1 MRLNNVNGTCVS
13 VEYLVMGML
22 ENNVYVVSDGKAT
35 MVVDPACQADRI
47 VEALDG
53 RTVDAIMLTHF
64 HNDHIGA
71 AAELRRLTGAPV
83 IASALDQPGIENP
96 VSLGMP
102 KAAEPCPVD
111 HAVAD
116 GDIVQIGDMPWK
128 VLLTPGH
135 SKGSM
140 CWYIAPE
147 FGSNPEG
154 APVLLSGDTLF
165 AGTIGR
171 TDLPG
176 GSLQE
181 MRGSLKKLAMLP
193 DETAVFPGHGDF
205 TTIGAERRPVFAYY
219 AQGE

>member
-1 MRLNNVNGTCVS
+1 MQLKNVNGTCVS
-13 VEYLVMGML
+13 VECLVMGML
-22 ENNVYVVSDGKAT
+22 ENNVYVVSDGQAT
-35 MVVDPACQADRI
+35 MVVDPTCDAEHI
-47 VEALDG
+47 VAALGG
-53 RTVDAIMLTHF
+53 RAVDAIMLTHF

-71 AAELRRLTGAPV
+71 AAALRRLTGAVV
-83 IASALDQPGIENP
+83 IASAVDQPRIEAP
-96 VSLGMP
+96 VSLGMSDV
-102 KAAEPCPVD
+102 AEPCPVD

-116 GDIVQIGDMPWK
+116 GDVVQIGSMPWK

-135 SKGSM
+135 SEGSM

-165 AGTIGR
+165 SGTIGR
-171 TDLPG
+171 TDFLG
-176 GSLQE
+176 GSLDQ

-193 DETAVFPGHGDF
+193 DETVVFPGHGSF
-205 TTIGAERRPVFAYY
+205 TTIGAERKRVFAHY

>member
-1 MRLNNVNGTCVS
+1 MRLNSVNGTCVS

-35 MVVDPACQADRI
+35 MVVDPTRQANCI
-47 VEALDG
+47 VEALGG

-83 IASALDQPGIENP
+83 IASALDQAGIESP
-96 VSLGMP
+96 VSLGMSEV
-102 KAAEPCPVD
+102 AEPCPVD

-116 GDIVQIGDMPWK
+116 GDIVQVGDMPWK

-140 CWYIAPE
+140 CWYIASE

-154 APVLLSGDTLF
+154 VPVLLSGDTLF

-193 DETAVFPGHGDF
+193 DETAVFPGHGGF
-205 TTIGAERRPVFAYY
+205 TTIGAERRRVFAHY

>member
-1 MRLNNVNGTCVS
+1 MQLRRVNGACVS

-22 ENNVYVVSDGKAT
+22 ENNVYVVSDGAST
-35 MVVDPACQADRI
+35 MVVDPTCQAERI
-47 VEALDG
+47 VEALGG

-71 AAELRRLTGAPV
+71 AAELRRLTGAVV
-83 IASALDQPGIENP
+83 IASGVDRPHIESP
-96 VSLGMP
+96 VSLGMSEV
-102 KAAEPCPVD
+102 AEPCLVD

-116 GDIVQIGDMPWK
+116 GDVVKIGNTPWK

-140 CWYIAPE
+140 CWYVAPE
-147 FGSNPEG
+147 FGSDPEG

-171 TDLPG
+171 TDLMG

-193 DETAVFPGHGDF
+193 DETAVFPGHGSF
-205 TTIGAERRPVFAYY
+205 TAIGAERKRVFAHY

>member
-1 MRLNNVNGTCVS
+1 MQLRKVNGTCVS

-22 ENNVYVVSDGKAT
+22 ENNVYVVSDGAST
-35 MVVDPACQADRI
+35 MVVDPTCQAERI
-47 VEALDG
+47 VEALGG

-71 AAELRRLTGAPV
+71 AAELRRLTGAVV
-83 IASALDQPGIENP
+83 IASEVDRPHIESP
-96 VSLGMP
+96 VSLGMSEV
-102 KAAEPCPVD
+102 AEPCPVD

-116 GDIVQIGDMPWK
+116 GDVVKIGNTPWK

-140 CWYIAPE
+140 CWYVAPE
-147 FGSNPEG
+147 FGSDPEG

-171 TDLPG
+171 TDLMG

-193 DETAVFPGHGDF
+193 DETAVFPGHGSF
-205 TTIGAERRPVFAYY
+205 TTIGAERKRVFAHY